1 MYNKCKEHDFVVLS
15 YNAMSFVQSLRSSNE
30 VLCVPALCP
39 NLVCL
44 DSSLDTLWRIRIQ
57 WSFGKPNLVISP
69 TQHKLYLTSSL
80 AAVSQSGYGKVDWLC
95 CFHMDTMAKV
105 LSIQVLDWSATFR
118 SYLHQPFFQC
128 SNFLLWLSRHNF
140 ITSRALILCRFILTV
155 TARRSE
161 LNLICSNKR
170 LTTFCS

>member
-1 MYNKCKEHDFVVLS
+1 MYDKCKEHDFVVLS
-15 YNAMSFVQSLRSSNE
+15 QNALSLVQSPKSSSE
-30 VLCVPALCP
+30 VPCVTALCP

-44 DSSLDTLWRIRIQ
+44 DSSLGTQWRIRIQ
-57 WSFGKPNLVISP
+57 WFFGKPNLVISP

-80 AAVSQSGYGKVDWLC
+80 VVVSQSGYGKVGWLC

-128 SNFLLWLSRHNF
+128 SNFLLRLSRHNF
-140 ITSRALILCRFILTV
+140 MMKSIDPV
-155 TARRSE
+155 
-161 LNLICSNKR
+161 
-170 LTTFCS
+170 